1 MQLRNFPFSSEGN
14 ERAFMTKLY
23 AANANPEKRFFVSLL
38 TRDISL
44 IDAVIDLT
52 DNSVNAAMKASDNK
66 FNTSK
71 DFEKLIP
78 HKTSKPPST
87 ST

>member
-1 MQLRNFPFSSEGN
+1 
-14 ERAFMTKLY
+14 MTRLFE
-23 AANANPEKRFFVSLL
+23 ANANPEKRFFVSLL

-52 DNSVNAAMKASDNK
+52 DNSVNAAMKAADNK
-66 FNTSK
+66 FATSK

-78 HKTSKPPST
+78 HR
-87 ST
+87 